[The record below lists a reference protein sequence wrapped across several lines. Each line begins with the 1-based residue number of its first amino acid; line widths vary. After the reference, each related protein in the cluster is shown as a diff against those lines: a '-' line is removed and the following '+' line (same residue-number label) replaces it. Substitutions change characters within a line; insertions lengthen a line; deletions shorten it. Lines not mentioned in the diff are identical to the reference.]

1 MKNEIQN
8 KAFQTTFSED
18 TEGLISAYVSVYGNV
33 DSANE
38 ICDYGCFKDA
48 LAYKLP
54 VFCLYHN
61 WEMPIGVVLKA
72 EEIPA
77 GDERLP
83 ENIKNLG
90 GLYIEAQIN
99 LDKQL
104 GRDAWSD
111 IKLGV
116 LTEYSIGYVVQE
128 SFVDKDGVKHLT
140 KVDLIEASP
149 VVRAANRL
157 TSTVEIKS
165 AVDDTS
171 QKTQINRKQMNEYLE
186 SIQMHLVEAMAPL
199 DSLKTEMASQGILGG
214 ELEDKFNALADP
226 LQNALGFLDDLKI
239 MLTEEGLLETLSYE
253 EEEEEEADGTK
264 DMHTEGTLSSLTEI
278 LTGLTA
284 LENEEVTPIIEMV
297 QTLITMIESEEEP
310 MVEVTET
317 ADLSKAV
324 DGANLSEK
332 TELETLFTKYLESQ
346 FK

>member
-1 MKNEIQN
+1 MKNNLEN

-48 LAYKLP
+48 LAIKLP
-54 VFCLYHN
+54 VFCMYHN
-61 WEMPIGVVLKA
+61 WEMPVGVVLKA

-77 GDERLP
+77 GDSRLP
-83 ENIKNLG
+83 EDILSLG

-104 GRDAWSD
+104 GKDAWSD

-128 SFVDKDGVKHLT
+128 AFVDKDGVKHLT

-165 AVDDTS
+165 ESFT
-171 QKTQINRKQMNEYLE
+171 KTQINFKQMNEYLDE
-186 SIQMHLVEAMAPL
+186 LQVHLVAAMEPL
-199 DSLKTEMASQGILGG
+199 DALKTEMAAQGILEG
-214 ELEDKFNALADP
+214 EAEEKFNALAEP
-226 LQNALGFLDDLKI
+226 LQNGLGFLDDLKI
-239 MLTEEGLLETLSYE
+239 MLVESGYLEEEVATEAYDE
-253 EEEEEEADGTK
+253 EEEDKQGSK

-297 QTLITMIESEEEP
+297 QTLITMIEEEP
-310 MVEVTET
+310 MPAIEE
-317 ADLSKAV
+317 AQKAV
-324 DGANLSEK
+324 DTTLIEQV
-332 TELETLFTKYLESQ
+332 ELEQLFSKYLNSQ
-346 FK
+346 FNIK

>member
-1 MKNEIQN
+1 M
-8 KAFQTTFSED
+8 
-18 TEGLISAYVSVYGNV
+18 
-33 DSANE
+33 
-38 ICDYGCFKDA
+38 
-48 LAYKLP
+48 
-54 VFCLYHN
+54 YHN
-61 WEMPIGVVLKA
+61 WEKPVGVVLKA

-83 ENIKNLG
+83 EDIKSLG

-104 GRDAWSD
+104 GKDAWSD

-165 AVDDTS
+165 QTFT
-171 QKTQINRKQMNEYLE
+171 KTQINTKRMKENIDELQLN
-186 SIQMHLVEAMAPL
+186 LVAAMEPL
-199 DSLKTEMASQGILGG
+199 DALKTEMAAQGILAG
-214 ELEDKFNALADP
+214 ELEEKFNALSEP
-226 LQNALGFLDDLKI
+226 LQNALGFLDELKI
-239 MLTEEGLLETLSYE
+239 MLVEGGYLEEVAPE
-253 EEEEEEADGTK
+253 EAPEEVVIEEADATK
-264 DMHTEGTLSSLTEI
+264 ALNTEDTLSSLTEI

-284 LENEEVTPIIEMV
+284 LENEAVNPIIEMV
-297 QTLITMIESEEEP
+297 QTLMNLIETEESPMI
-310 MVEVTET
+310 EVTES

-324 DGANLSEK
+324 ENAKIQLK
-332 TELETLFTKYLESQ
+332 ELEDLFSGFLESQ

>member
-8 KAFQTTFSED
+8 KAFETTFSED

-128 SFVDKDGVKHLT
+128 SFVDKEGVKHLT

-157 TSTVEIKS
+157 TSTVEIK
-165 AVDDTS
+165 AQTFT
-171 QKTQINRKQMNEYLE
+171 KQINTKQMNEYLD

-239 MLTEEGLLETLSYE
+239 MLTEEGLLETLSYD
-253 EEEEEEADGTK
+253 EEEEEADGTK
-264 DMHTEGTLSSLTEI
+264 EMHTEGTLSSLTEI

-324 DGANLSEK
+324 ETAGISEK
-332 TELETLFTKYLESQ
+332 TELERLFTKYLELQ

>member
-1 MKNEIQN
+1 MENNIQN
-8 KAFQTTFSED
+8 KAFITSFTDE
-18 TEGLISAYVSVYGNV
+18 TEGLLKAFVSVYGNV

-54 VFCLYHN
+54 VLCLYHN
-61 WEMPIGVVLKA
+61 WEKPIGVVLKA

-77 GDERLP
+77 GDPRLP
-83 ENIKNLG
+83 EDILSLG

-104 GRDAWSD
+104 GKDAWSD

-116 LTEYSIGYVVQE
+116 LSEYSIGYVVRE
-128 SFVDKDGVKHLT
+128 SYVDKEGVKHLT

-157 TSTVEIKS
+157 TSTIEIKS
-165 AVDDTS
+165 QSFT
-171 QKTQINRKQMNEYLE
+171 KTQINEKQMNEYLD

-199 DSLKTEMASQGILGG
+199 DALKTEMASQGILAG
-214 ELEDKFNALADP
+214 ELETKFNALSEP

-239 MLTEEGLLETLSYE
+239 MLTEQGLLETIAPAE
-253 EEEEEEADGTK
+253 TVVVEADATK

-278 LTGLTA
+278 YAGLTA
-284 LENEEVTPIIEMV
+284 LENKEVTPIIDMV
-297 QTLITMIESEEEP
+297 LTLISTIESEEETP

-324 DGANLSEK
+324 ETAGISEK
-332 TELETLFTKYLESQ
+332 NELEKLFTNYLKSQ

>member
-1 MKNEIQN
+1 MENKIQN
-8 KAFQTTFSED
+8 KAFITSFTDD
-18 TEGLISAYVSVYGNV
+18 TEGLLKAFVSVYGNV

-54 VFCLYHN
+54 VLCLYHN
-61 WEMPIGVVLKA
+61 WEKPIGVVLKA

-77 GDERLP
+77 GDPRLP
-83 ENIKNLG
+83 EDILSLG

-104 GRDAWSD
+104 GKDAWSD
-111 IKLGV
+111 IKLKV
-116 LTEYSIGYVVQE
+116 LSEYSIGYVVQE
-128 SFVDKDGVKHLT
+128 SYVDKDGVKHLT

-157 TSTVEIKS
+157 TSTIEIKS
-165 AVDDTS
+165 QSFT
-171 QKTQINRKQMNEYLE
+171 KTQINEKQMNEYLD

-199 DSLKTEMASQGILGG
+199 DALKTEMASQGILAG
-214 ELEDKFNALADP
+214 ELETKFNALSEP

-239 MLTEEGLLETLSYE
+239 MLTEQGLLETIAPA
-253 EEEEEEADGTK
+253 EAVVVEAADATK

-284 LENEEVTPIIEMV
+284 LENEEVTPFIDMV
-297 QTLITMIESEEEP
+297 QNLIATIESEEVEP

-324 DGANLSEK
+324 ETAGISEK
-332 TELETLFTKYLESQ
+332 TELENLFSNYLKSQTK
-346 FK
+346 

>member
-8 KAFQTTFSED
+8 KAFQTTFTEN
-18 TEGLISAYVSVYGNV
+18 TEGLISAYVSVYGNI

-38 ICDYGCFKDA
+38 ICDYGCFEEA
-48 LAYKLP
+48 LAFKLP

-90 GLYIEAQIN
+90 GLFIQAQIN

-104 GRDAWSD
+104 GKDAWSD
-111 IKLGV
+111 LKLGV
-116 LTEYSIGYVVQE
+116 LTEFSIGYVVEE
-128 SFVDKDGVKHLT
+128 SFVDKDGIKHLT

-149 VVRAANRL
+149 VVRGANRL

-165 AVDDTS
+165 ETFT
-171 QKTQINRKQMNEYLE
+171 KIQINTKKMNENIDEL
-186 SIQMHLVEAMAPL
+186 QMHLVAAMSPL
-199 DSLKTEMASQGILGG
+199 DALKTEMADQGILSGA
-214 ELEDKFNALADP
+214 LEEKFNALADP
-226 LQNALGFLDDLKI
+226 LQNTLGLLDELKI
-239 MLTEEGLLETLSYE
+239 ALVEGGYLETVAPVKTESE
-253 EEEEEEADGTK
+253 EEVEDGTK
-264 DMHTEGTLSSLTEI
+264 DMDTESTISSLTEI

-284 LENEEVTPIIEMV
+284 LENEAVNPIIEMV
-297 QTLITMIESEEEP
+297 QTLITTIESEQNP
-310 MVEVTET
+310 IVEITKP

-332 TELETLFTKYLESQ
+332 TELENLFTKYLESQ